1 MNNLAYLDADMTKTS
16 FKLIERENGTYLT
29 LKQDMDYVEF
39 RVEDIKYIVGLMV
52 TAADGVQ

>member
-1 MNNLAYLDADMTKTS
+1 MTKTS